1 MNKQF
6 YLNHKTTKMKTKQLS
21 LVTALVA
28 VIFATSCKKETHN
41 YYNCDEDL
49 VSVVLT
55 PNELVVES
63 KIPLK
68 AQVSKTDAEGFE
80 FTATK
85 PSTYYAYFIVGNEVV
100 HKFDQLIE
108 GAQEVQVQN
117 RPYDKII
124 VSSIELPNDV
134 LRNYNNEAE
143 NHQKLIYHL
152 PVTSDKLILVGEVYN
167 KDIRQERNITV
178 TVENYYAVAIFFNAT
193 NVYTQ
198 DDVKLKF
205 TAQPV
210 KHHIIYIKDRNALPN
225 TTSWNQGFKYQVANS
240 SFNITPT
247 LEVNRVH
254 KFWIN
259 TDAYG
264 TTDGNFTIVVGE
276 LFVKPVEFNTLP
288 GRQ

>member
-1 MNKQF
+1 
-6 YLNHKTTKMKTKQLS
+6 MKTKTL
-21 LVTALVA
+21 LMALVA
-28 VIFATSCKKETHN
+28 IVAFASCKKETHN
-41 YYNCDEDL
+41 YYNCEDDL
-49 VSVVLT
+49 VSVTLT
-55 PNELVVES
+55 PQELVVAS
-63 KIPLK
+63 SIPLR
-68 AQVSKTDAEGFE
+68 AQVSQNDAEAFE

-100 HKFDQLIE
+100 HKFDQLTE
-108 GAQEVQVQN
+108 GSQEVQVQN

-152 PVTSDKLILVGEVYN
+152 PATSDKLILVGEVYD
-167 KDIRQERNITV
+167 KDIRQERNIKV
-178 TVENYYAVAIFFNAT
+178 VVQNYHAVVIFFNAT

-198 DDVKLKF
+198 EGVQLKLS
-205 TAQPV
+205 AQPIQ
-210 KHHIIYIKDRNALPN
+210 HHILYIKDHNALPS
-225 TTSWNQGFKYQVANS
+225 TTSWNQGFRYQVANND
-240 SFNITPT
+240 FNISPT

-259 TDAYG
+259 TNAYG
-264 TTDGNFTIVVGE
+264 TTNGNFTIEVGE

-288 GRQ
+288 GKQ

>member
-1 MNKQF
+1 MATIT
-6 YLNHKTTKMKTKQLS
+6 LTVL
-21 LVTALVA
+21 
-28 VIFATSCKKETHN
+28 FASCKKETNN
-41 YYNCDEDL
+41 YYECKDDL
-49 VSVVLT
+49 VSITLT
-55 PNELVVES
+55 PQELVVES
-63 KIPLK
+63 TIPLK
-68 AQVSKTDAEGFE
+68 SQVSKTAAEGFQ

-108 GAQEVQVQN
+108 GSQEVQVQN
-117 RPYDKII
+117 RAYDKII
-124 VSSIELPNDV
+124 VSSIELPSDV
-134 LRNYNNEAE
+134 LRNYNNSTE
-143 NHQKLIYHL
+143 NYQKLIYHL
-152 PVTSDKLILVGEVYN
+152 PVTADKLILVGEVYD
-167 KDIRQERNITV
+167 KDIRQDNNITV
-178 TVENYYAVAIFFNAT
+178 VVQNYHAVAIFFNAT

-198 DDVKLKF
+198 DDVKLKL

-210 KHHIIYIKDRNALPN
+210 QHHIIYIKDRNALPN
-225 TTSWNQGFKYQVANS
+225 TTSWNQGFKYQVTNS
-240 SFNITPT
+240 NFNITPT

-288 GRQ
+288 GKQ